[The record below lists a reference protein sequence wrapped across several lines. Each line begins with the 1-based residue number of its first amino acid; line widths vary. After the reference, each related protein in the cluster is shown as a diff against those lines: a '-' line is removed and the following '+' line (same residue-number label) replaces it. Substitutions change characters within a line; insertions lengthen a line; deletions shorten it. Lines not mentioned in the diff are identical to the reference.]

1 MAVDL
6 ARQRHAEVRTIAWLS
21 PRLEPSAVQPHVLKG
36 DGQPQPRAAGRPG
49 TRWIGSPEPVEH
61 QGAPGADRDTDGPRN
76 EQAPAYGVRSH
87 GEQGEQVGEVVVGE
101 AEAELVPAV
110 VHVEKPGQGDARHRH
125 PQGRGRRRLGGVE
138 DEVREDLGDE
148 LGVDLGG
155 HLAYYWFTLASLVVL
170 GLVLWWLLRSPWGR
184 AFAALRDNPIRAE
197 SLGVNTKELL
207 VLHPETGEAAVDV
220 TEMLVRADTD
230 LVVWDSVAA
239 TLPLEEQS
247 KSELK
252 DKHQPAR
259 LAALMSRATRKITAC
274 NRRTALLCVNQ
285 TRTSV
290 GIVFGNPETTPGG
303 KALPFYASHRIS
315 MRKSGKVTEAVKV
328 THGADTKQTT
338 KTTAYTIRATIEKS
352 KLTKPFQDVYFRFD
366 LNTGTVDDVQF
377 LVDTAIDRGVITNTK
392 GHTWE
397 FEGHT
402 AKGKGA
408 IPAMI
413 REHDLAETL
422 QQAIFDSRRGATR
435 VDSSKVG

>member
-1 MAVDL
+1 MSE
-6 ARQRHAEVRTIAWLS
+6 RLS
-21 PRLEPSAVQPHVLKG
+21 P
-36 DGQPQPRAAGRPG
+36 
-49 TRWIGSPEPVEH
+49 
-61 QGAPGADRDTDGPRN
+61 
-76 EQAPAYGVRSH
+76 
-87 GEQGEQVGEVVVGE
+87 
-101 AEAELVPAV
+101 AELVKMVNEAIGP
-110 VHVEKPGQGDARHRH
+110 DAIALGSDDRFTTSVLSTGVL
-125 PQGRGRRRLGGVE
+125 PIDYLLGGGVPRNRWTE
-138 DEVREDLGDE
+138 FFGDFSTLKSYVALRCIAE
-148 LGVDLGG
+148 TQQSGG
-155 HLAYYWFTLASLVVL
+155 TASLIDTEHSFDPE
-170 GLVLWWLLRSPWGR
+170 W
-184 AFAALRDNPIRAE
+184 AE